1 MEKIIK
7 LRKLFKIFNLDGYII
22 PKNNNF
28 FGEYVSDAEDNLKY
42 ISNFTGSAGFA
53 VILKNKNYIFVDG
66 RYTIQ
71 SSIQC
76 GNQFKICTIPQKY
89 PFDIF
94 KKEKNL
100 NLGFDPKL
108 HTENSLNRLFGN
120 SFINLKPI
128 NENLIDLTWKR
139 EKNTNIKPF
148 YLIEDKDAGLK
159 VDHKLTKLVKLIKFN
174 KVNYLF
180 TTASENVAW
189 LLNTRGQDT
198 DYSPLPN
205 SHAVIDENGKIFLFC
220 NLKKINKSFKT
231 KINKNVKIYD
241 FNLLPNFFSNLSNK
255 KILIDTLTCSIF
267 YKSIIRKNNLITEK
281 QDPIYYLKSLKNK
294 TEIKNSII
302 SHIYDGAALTKFIF
316 WLKNSFRTKKI
327 NEISAQEKLLE
338 FRKKNKSFH
347 DLSFPTISGA
357 GPNSA
362 IIHYKADKKN
372 NRVLKQGDVYLVD
385 SGGQYLY
392 GTTDVTR
399 TLSLDVQN
407 NKIKDIFTRVLKGHI
422 AVASFKL
429 NKNSYGDKIDQSA
442 RKFLRDINL
451 DYPHGTGHGVGY
463 FSNVHEGPQAI
474 SRGNKVK
481 FKEGMITSNEPGY
494 YKKNHFGIRIEN
506 LVYVKKTRDKLKFED
521 LTLVPIDK
529 TLIEKK
535 LLTSFEKNWL
545 NKYHQKVFNKLKKFM
560 NKFELT
566 QLKQACSNI

>member
-7 LRKLFKIFNLDGYII
+7 LRKLFKTFNLDGYIV

-28 FGEYVSDAEDNLKY
+28 FGEYVSDSDDNLKY
-42 ISNFTGSAGFA
+42 ISNFSGSAGFA
-53 VILKNKNYIFVDG
+53 VILKNKNYMFVDG
-66 RYTIQ
+66 RYTVQ
-71 SSIQC
+71 ADIQC
-76 GNQFKICTIPQKY
+76 GDQFKICTIPQKN

-94 KKEKNL
+94 KKENL
-100 NLGFDPKL
+100 NLGFDPRL
-108 HTENSLNRLFGN
+108 HTENTLNRLFGN
-120 SFINLKPI
+120 SFTNLRPI

-139 EKNTNIKPF
+139 KRNLNIKPF
-148 YLIEDKDAGLK
+148 YLIKDKDVGLK
-159 VDHKLTKLVKLIKFN
+159 VNHKLTKVVKLIKFN

-189 LLNTRGQDT
+189 LLNARGQDT

-205 SHAVIDENGKIFLFC
+205 SHAVIDENGKILLFC
-220 NLKKINKSFKT
+220 NLKKINKSFKA

-241 FNLLPNFFSNLSNK
+241 FNLLPNFFFNLSNK
-255 KILIDTLTCSIF
+255 KILIDAWTCSVF
-267 YKSIIRKNNLITEK
+267 YKSIIKKNNLIIEK

-294 TEIKNSII
+294 IEIKNSIK

-316 WLKNSFRTKKI
+316 WLKNNFRTKKI

-338 FRKKNKSFH
+338 FRKKNKLFH
-347 DLSFPTISGA
+347 DLSFPTISGT
-357 GPNSA
+357 GPNSS
-362 IIHYKADKKN
+362 IIHYKADKKS
-372 NRVLKQGDVYLVD
+372 NRVLRKGDVYLVD

-407 NKIKDIFTRVLKGHI
+407 NKIKNIFTRVLKGHI

-429 NKNSYGDKIDQSA
+429 NKNSHGDRIDQSA
-442 RKFLRDINL
+442 RKFLKDVSL

-463 FSNVHEGPQAI
+463 FLNVHEGPQAI

-506 LVYVKKTRDKLKFED
+506 LIYVKKTRDKLKFED

-529 TLIEKK
+529 TLVEKK

-545 NKYHQKVFNKLKKFM
+545 NNYHQKVFTKLKTFM
-560 NKFELT
+560 NKSELT

>member
-7 LRKLFKIFNLDGYII
+7 LRKFFKSYNLDGYII

-28 FGEYVSDAEDNLKY
+28 FGEYISESEDNLKY

-53 VILKNKNYIFVDG
+53 VILKNKNYMFVDG
-66 RYTIQ
+66 RYTVQ
-71 SSIQC
+71 ASIQC
-76 GNQFKICTIPQKY
+76 GEQFKIYTIPQKY
-89 PFDIF
+89 PFDVF
-94 KKEKNL
+94 KKENL

-108 HTENSLNRLFGN
+108 HTEKSLNRLFGN
-120 SFINLKPI
+120 PYINLRSI
-128 NENLIDLTWKR
+128 SENLIDLTWKR
-139 EKNTNIKPF
+139 EKNSNIKPF
-148 YLIEDKDAGLK
+148 YIIEDRDAGLK
-159 VDHKLTKLVKLIKFN
+159 VNQKLTKLLKIIKTN

-189 LLNTRGQDT
+189 LLNARGQDT

-205 SHAVIDENGKIFLFC
+205 SHTVIDENGKILLFC
-220 NLKKINKSFKT
+220 NLKKINKSFKA

-241 FNLLPNFFSNLSNK
+241 FNLLSNFFLNLSNK
-255 KILIDTLTCSIF
+255 KILIDALTCSVF
-267 YKSIIRKNNLITEK
+267 YKSIIKKNNLIIEK

-294 TEIKNSII
+294 TEIKNSIR

-316 WLKNSFRTKKI
+316 WLKNSFRKKKI

-338 FRKKNKSFH
+338 FRKKNKLFS
-347 DLSFPTISGA
+347 DLSFPTISGT

-362 IIHYKADKKN
+362 IIHYKADKKS
-372 NRVLKQGDVYLVD
+372 NRVLRKGDVYLVD

-407 NKIKDIFTRVLKGHI
+407 NKIKNIFTRVLKGHI

-429 NKNSYGDKIDQSA
+429 NKNSYGDRIDQSA
-442 RKFLRDINL
+442 RKFLKDINL

-463 FSNVHEGPQAI
+463 FLNVHEGPQAI

-506 LVYVKKTRDKLKFED
+506 LVYVKKIRDKLKFED

-535 LLTSFEKNWL
+535 LLTSFEKKWL

-560 NKFELT
+560 NKFEIT

>member
-1 MEKIIK
+1 MEKIKK
-7 LRKLFKIFNLDGYII
+7 LRKLFKTLNLDGYII

-28 FGEYVSDAEDNLKY
+28 FGEYVTASEDNLKF

-53 VILKNKNYIFVDG
+53 VILKNKNYMFVDG
-66 RYTIQ
+66 RYNIQ
-71 SSIQC
+71 AGIQC
-76 GNQFKICTIPQKY
+76 GKQFQICTIPKEY

-94 KKEKNL
+94 GKKKL

-108 HTENSLNRLFGN
+108 HTENSLNRLFGKN
-120 SFINLKPI
+120 FTKLKAV
-128 NENLIDLTWKR
+128 NENLIDLLWKR
-139 EKNTNIKPF
+139 EKNSNINFF
-148 YLIEDKDAGLK
+148 YSVKNKDAGLT
-159 VDHKLTKLVKLIKFN
+159 VEQKLAMLVKKIKLN

-180 TTASENVAW
+180 TTASENIAW
-189 LLNTRGQDT
+189 LLNIRGKDT
-198 DYSPLPN
+198 SYSPLPN
-205 SHAVIDENGKIFLFC
+205 AHAIIDKTGKVSLFC
-220 NLKKINKSFKT
+220 NLKKINKYFKNN
-231 KINKNVKIYD
+231 INKNVEIYD
-241 FNLLPNFFSNLSNK
+241 FNFLPNFILNLSDK
-255 KILIDTLTCSIF
+255 KILIDVLTCSIF
-267 YKSIIRKNNLITEK
+267 YKTIIKKNNLILEK

-294 TEIKNSII
+294 TEIKNSVK

-316 WLKNSFRTKKI
+316 WLKNNFRTKKI
-327 NEISAQEKLLE
+327 TEILAQDKLLE
-338 FRKKNKSFH
+338 FRKKNKTFH
-347 DLSFPTISGA
+347 SLSFPTISGS

-362 IIHYKADKKN
+362 IIHYKADKKS
-372 NRVLKQGDVYLVD
+372 NRLLRKGDVYLVD

-399 TLSLDVQN
+399 TLSLDVFD
-407 NKIKDIFTRVLKGHI
+407 NKIRDIFTRVLKGHI

-429 NKNSYGDKIDQSA
+429 NKNSYGDRIDQSA

-474 SRGNKVK
+474 SKGNKVK
-481 FKEGMITSNEPGY
+481 FREGMITSNEPGY

-545 NKYHQKVFNKLKKFM
+545 DKYHRRVFESLKKFM
-560 NKFELT
+560 SKFELT
-566 QLKQACSNI
+566 QLKEACSNI